1 VALPCEEALEAMN
14 EPFHAAIL
22 APKFARMVLAP
33 LSELLL
39 ENTLRRKLLSV
50 EFQASKLQRSDSC
63 AERRK
68 IESDRRRSR
77 QSLNSVESTCV
88 RIFLELR

>member
-1 VALPCEEALEAMN
+1 MN

-22 APKFARMVLAP
+22 APKLARVVFSP
-33 LSELLL
+33 LIELVL

-50 EFQASKLQRSDSC
+50 QFQASKLQRFDSC
-63 AERRK
+63 AKRRK

-77 QSLNSVESTCV
+77 QSLNSVDGTCV
-88 RIFLELR
+88 RSFLEVRGFCQPIEIVL